1 MTLEPIR
8 RARSLSEDAYRSIKE
23 SILLNDLKP
32 GQQLKEEELASELGI
47 SATPLREALAMLQ
60 REGFVNIIPYRGKF
74 VTEVT
79 PELVKDIYE
88 VRRTLEGLATE
99 LATPHIPDEQLEE
112 LEVLF
117 DETSQRIA
125 AGDYD
130 LYFKSDSA
138 LHKTIVKHSQNKWLM
153 RTLDATNDHVR
164 RIRAISLA
172 LSGSHIHRSFDE
184 HYAILSA
191 LKNRDRVKAREAM
204 EEHVL
209 KASER
214 IAELLGGKDGLAET
228 KR

>member
-1 MTLEPIR
+1 MEPIR
-8 RARSLSEDAYRSIKE
+8 RTRSLSEDAYRSIKE
-23 SILLNDLKP
+23 SILRNDLEP

-60 REGFVNIIPYRGKF
+60 REGFVKVIPYRGKF
-74 VTEVT
+74 VTKVT
-79 PELVKDIYE
+79 PELVRDIYE

-99 LATPHIPDEQLEE
+99 LATPHIPDEELEE
-112 LEVLF
+112 LEMLF
-117 DETSQRIA
+117 DETAQRIA
-125 AGDYD
+125 AGDFD

-153 RTLDATNDHVR
+153 RTLEATNDHVR
-164 RIRAISLA
+164 RIRAVSLA

-184 HYAILSA
+184 HYAILAA

-204 EEHVL
+204 AEHVQ

-214 IAELLGGKDGLAET
+214 IAELLGSGEELTGT
-228 KR
+228 K